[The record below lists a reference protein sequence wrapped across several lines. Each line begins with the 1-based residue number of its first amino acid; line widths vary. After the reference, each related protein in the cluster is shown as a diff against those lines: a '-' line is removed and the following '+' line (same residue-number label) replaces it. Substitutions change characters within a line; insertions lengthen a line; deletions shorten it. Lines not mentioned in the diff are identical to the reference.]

1 MSNHKKIFIT
11 LLKKLIRNSSG
22 RFRLVVA
29 IIGFSIA
36 VLLMLLAVQIQ
47 ANYQSLLNNKNNKD
61 SIANFLVI
69 NKELTSQNI
78 GNTALSNA
86 EIKNLQSQPFTEAV
100 GLLMGSR
107 FKASIQSATDKFP
120 FYTDIAFESVG
131 DEFIDVQNEKW
142 KWTED
147 AAYIPMIVPN
157 MFLDI
162 YNFQFSL
169 SQGMPQITPAIAQM
183 LTFTVNINNA
193 TGTVSYPGRIVG
205 FSNRISSILVPQ
217 NFMQW
222 ANQRWGTA
230 MNEQAASRI
239 IIKTKDPGNPALVE
253 YLKQH
258 GLVTDA
264 DKTRFSKYRQIVNI
278 VVNVSWVSGA
288 VMLLFALLIFTL
300 FIQLTIASCKEEI
313 NLLVTLGVA
322 PKQLGS
328 FLMQQFMPFN
338 VVIVIVNLLLV
349 SAAQWALQFFLQK
362 QNIFIDQ
369 FVSVYTIALA
379 SAIVLVLWLVNYF
392 TIKKQLSF
400 KN

>member
-1 MSNHKKIFIT
+1 MSSHKKIFIAI
-11 LLKKLIRNSSG
+11 LKKLIHNSSG
-22 RFRLVVA
+22 RFKLIVA
-29 IIGFSIA
+29 VIGFSVA

-47 ANYQSLLNNKNNKD
+47 VNYQSLLNNKSNKD

-78 GNTALSNA
+78 GNTALSTA
-86 EIKNLQSQPFTEAV
+86 EIKNLQAQPFTEAV
-100 GLLMGSR
+100 GLLIGSR
-107 FKASIQSATDKFP
+107 FKASIQSSTDKFP

-142 KWTED
+142 KWTDE
-147 AAYIPMIVPN
+147 ATYIPMIVPN

-169 SQGMPQITPAIAQM
+169 SQGLPQITPAIAQM
-183 LTFTVNINNA
+183 LTFTVNINSA

-222 ANQRWGTA
+222 ANQRWDTVE
-230 MNEQAASRI
+230 NEQITSRI
-239 IIKTKDPGNPALVE
+239 IIKTKDPGSPALVQ
-253 YLKQH
+253 YLKQN

-288 VMLLFALLIFTL
+288 IMLLFALLIFTL

-313 NLLVTLGVA
+313 NLLVILGVA
-322 PKQLGS
+322 PKQLS
-328 FLMQQFMPFN
+328 AFLMRQFMPFN
-338 VVIVIVNLLLV
+338 MVIIVVGLILV
-349 SAAQWALQFFLQK
+349 SIAQWFLHHLLQK

-369 FVSVYTIALA
+369 FISVYTIALA
-379 SAIVLVLWLVNYF
+379 VLIIALLWLANYF
-392 TIKKQLSF
+392 TIKKQLP
-400 KN
+400 

>member
-1 MSNHKKIFIT
+1 MSSHKKMFIAI
-11 LLKKLIRNSSG
+11 LKKLIHNSSG
-22 RFRLVVA
+22 RFKLIVA
-29 IIGFSIA
+29 VIGFSVA

-47 ANYQSLLNNKNNKD
+47 VNYQSLLNNKSNKD

-78 GNTALSNA
+78 GNTALSTA
-86 EIKNLQSQPFTEAV
+86 EIKNLQAQPFTEAV
-100 GLLMGSR
+100 GLLIGSR
-107 FKASIQSATDKFP
+107 FKASIQSSTDKFP

-142 KWTED
+142 KWTDE
-147 AAYIPMIVPN
+147 ATYIPMIVPN

-169 SQGMPQITPAIAQM
+169 SQGLPQITPAIAQM
-183 LTFTVNINNA
+183 LTFTVNINST

-222 ANQRWGTA
+222 ANQRWGTVE
-230 MNEQAASRI
+230 NEQITSRI
-239 IIKTKDPGNPALVE
+239 IIKTKDPGSPALVQ
-253 YLKQH
+253 YLKQN

-278 VVNVSWVSGA
+278 VVNVSWISGA
-288 VMLLFALLIFTL
+288 IMLLFALLIFTL

-313 NLLVTLGVA
+313 NLLVMLGVA
-322 PKQLGS
+322 PNQLS
-328 FLMQQFMPFN
+328 TFLMRQFMPFN
-338 VVIVIVNLLLV
+338 IAIIVVGLLLV
-349 SAAQWALQFFLQK
+349 SVAQWFLQQLLQK
-362 QNIFIDQ
+362 QNIFIEQ
-369 FVSVYTIALA
+369 FISVYTIALA
-379 SAIVLVLWLVNYF
+379 VLIIALLWLANYF
-392 TIKKQLSF
+392 TIKKQLP
-400 KN
+400 